1 MSVRTVIPFPG
12 TSTEPVSYMAS
23 LRLAGRP
30 ALVVGGGAV
39 ATQRVRALLA
49 AGAVVTVVAP
59 RVGAE
64 LQARVSA
71 GEIVHH
77 ARLFVPLDLQGIAVV
92 LVAIDDRV
100 VSAAIARYARQRG
113 TWVNVADRPEL
124 CDFYLPAIHRAGPVQ
139 VAVSTDGA
147 GPGLAARLRDEIRDA
162 LPAELPAAIE
172 NFAALRRQVRAE
184 EPDPAVRMAKLAKI
198 ARETPWS
205 ELAKGQA
212 SGTTVD
218 GFEGRRPRPPRL
230 AGVHPIILA
239 SAGPGDPRLLTLAA
253 RDALATADL
262 VVADRLVPAPIL
274 ALTRGRVVRADDK
287 HDPASVPAAQAKLYG
302 ELREAHARGERCVR
316 LCAGDVAIFGRLH
329 ETIEALSPV
338 PVEVIPGVSAL
349 TAAGHP
355 LTARGLADRFTVVTA
370 RGAEGAPVDL
380 PPYDPRQTLVI
391 FMGAG
396 SLPALQSVLS
406 ALRYPPGATALVVSQ
421 ATQPGESR
429 QVATVAT
436 LGDLDVAAPAVI
448 YVGGTAGLVTLHPS
462 REELGG
468 GERQVEGG

>member
-1 MSVRTVIPFPG
+1 VSVRQVISFPG
-12 TSTEPVSYMAS
+12 ATPDPVSYMAG
-23 LRLAGRP
+23 LRLKRRD

-49 AGAVVTVVAP
+49 AGAAVTVVAP
-59 RVGAE
+59 RIGAE
-64 LQARVSA
+64 LLARLTA

-77 ARLFVPLDLQGIAVV
+77 ARLFAPADLQGMAVV

-113 TWVNVADRPEL
+113 AWVNVADRPEL

-147 GPGLAARLRDEIRDA
+147 SPGLAARLRDEIRDA
-162 LPAELPAAIE
+162 LPADLPAAVE
-172 NFAALRRQVRAE
+172 NFAALRQQVRGE

-205 ELAKGQA
+205 TLAN
-212 SGTTVD
+212 
-218 GFEGRRPRPPRL
+218 GRKVAENP
-230 AGVHPIILA
+230 HPVTLA
-239 SAGPGDPRLLTLAA
+239 SAGPGNPRLLTLAA
-253 RDALATADL
+253 RDALAAADL
-262 VVADRLVPAPIL
+262 VVADRLVPAEIL
-274 ALTRGRVVRADDK
+274 ALAGGRVILADDK
-287 HDPASVPAAQAKLYG
+287 HDPASVASVQSRIYAL
-302 ELREAHARGERCVR
+302 LREAHARGERCVR

-349 TAAGHP
+349 TAPGFP
-355 LTARGLADRFTVVTA
+355 LTARGVADRFTVVSA
-370 RGAEGAPVDL
+370 RGAGGAPGSL

-396 SLPALQSVLS
+396 SLPALSS
-406 ALRYPPGATALVVSQ
+406 ALLSLCYPPGAAALVVSQ
-421 ATQPGESR
+421 ATRPGESR

-436 LGDLDVAAPAVI
+436 LGDLDAEAPAVI
-448 YVGGTAGLVTLHPS
+448 YVGGAAVLAMLPPS

-468 GERQVEGG
+468 GEQRVEGG

>member
-1 MSVRTVIPFPG
+1 MSVRTIIPFPG
-12 TSTEPVSYMAS
+12 TTTEPVSYMAG
-23 LRLAGRP
+23 LRLSGRDV
-30 ALVVGGGAV
+30 LVVGGGAI

-49 AGAVVTVVAP
+49 AGALVSVVAP
-59 RVGAE
+59 RVGTE
-64 LQARVSA
+64 LQARLAA

-77 ARLFVPLDLQGIAVV
+77 ARLFAPADLQGIAVV

-100 VSAAIARYARQRG
+100 VSAAIARYARQQRI
-113 TWVNVADRPEL
+113 WVNVADRPEL

-172 NFAALRRQVRAE
+172 NFAALRKQVRAE
-184 EPDPAVRMAKLAKI
+184 QPDSAVRMAKLAKI

-205 ELAKGQA
+205 DLAKGLV
-212 SGTTVD
+212 SGTTTD
-218 GFEGRRPRPPRL
+218 ASAGRLPRPPRL
-230 AGVHPIILA
+230 AGVHPILLA

-262 VVADRLVPAPIL
+262 VVADRLVPAAIL

-302 ELREAHARGERCVR
+302 ELREAHARGERCLR

-329 ETIEALSPV
+329 ESVEALSPV

-396 SLPALQSVLS
+396 SLPALQGALLC
-406 ALRYPPGATALVVSQ
+406 LRYPPGATALVVSQ

-436 LGDLDVAAPAVI
+436 LGSLDVEAPAVI
-448 YVGGTAGLVTLHPS
+448 YVGGTAALAALSGQGEQL
-462 REELGG
+462 RGR
-468 GERQVEGG
+468 ERQVEGG